1 MIKTLKYSLLLLCLP
16 VAAWAADFKAGEHY
30 QVLEAEASEAD
41 KVTEFFSFY
50 CPHCFK
56 LEPIVGALEESLP
69 EGVPLVKSHVNF
81 LRIDKDA
88 QNRLTRAYL
97 VAKEEGKDAEVA
109 QAIFDSIHRQR
120 EPLQTQESVEAL
132 LAEQG
137 IDAQRFA
144 MLAASEPVVNG
155 EKEAVDDQTTYSK
168 LGALTG
174 VPTLIVNDK
183 YKVHVHK
190 VASQQEL
197 NELVN
202 YLLEK

>member
-1 MIKTLKYSLLLLCLP
+1 MIKTLKYSLLLCLP

-30 QVLEAEASEAD
+30 QVLEAEASEDD

-56 LEPIVGALEESLP
+56 LAPIVGALEESLP

-155 EKEAVDDQTTYSK
+155 EKEAVDDQTTYSV
-168 LGALTG
+168 GALTEAN
-174 VPTLIVNDK
+174 TIVNDK